1 MANVF
6 ERIKV
11 LTGLIPR
18 GRAVTYGQVAA
29 WMGEPRAARTVGWAL
44 HGLTHEEAAGAVPW
58 HRVLGK
64 VGPHYARV
72 TTSCETHSA
81 ELQRQLLEDEGV
93 EFDQHDRIDLTRF
106 GWDGP
111 TWPVLEQ
118 ILETPA
124 S

>member
-6 ERIKV
+6 ERVKA
-11 LTGLIPR
+11 LTRLIPR

-29 WMGEPRAARTVGWAL
+29 WMGWAL

-58 HRVLGK
+58 HRVLGRA
-64 VGPHYARV
+64 GPHYARV

>member
-6 ERIKV
+6 ERVKA
-11 LTGLIPR
+11 LTRLIPR
-18 GRAVTYGQVAA
+18 GRAVTYGQAAA
-29 WMGEPRAARTVGWAL
+29 WMG
-44 HGLTHEEAAGAVPW
+44 W
-58 HRVLGK
+58 HRVLGRA
-64 VGPHYARV
+64 GPHYARV

-118 ILETPA
+118 IL
-124 S
+124 

>member
-81 ELQRQLLEDEGV
+81 EPSANCLRTKV
-93 EFDQHDRIDLTRF
+93 SSSISTTALT
-106 GWDGP
+106 
-111 TWPVLEQ
+111 
-118 ILETPA
+118 
-124 S
+124 